1 MNELPNILN
10 AGLAWMLMGN
20 ALRFAAV
27 GGDALVPVGKS
38 AWACLWCKRD
48 RNADCTARFYRSLD
62 TMYMRLLTALTTT
75 ASAALV
81 YAGMFFMGSG
91 LLIRASASVLRY
103 MGGDKAAWDHWSQV
117 QNGYSV
123 PLLVVGMCCI
133 VAAVS
138 RKRTASVIMSIG
150 FVVVGLGMGVVAASM
165 GAR

>member
-1 MNELPNILN
+1 MTELPNILN

-20 ALRFAAV
+20 AMRFAAV

-38 AWACLWCKRD
+38 AWACLWCKKD
-48 RNADCTARFYRSLD
+48 QNSECVVRFHASLD
-62 TMYMRLLTALTTT
+62 GMYMRLLSALTTT

-81 YAGMFFMGSG
+81 YAGMLFMGTG
-91 LLIRASASVLRY
+91 LLVRTSASVLRY
-103 MGGDKAAWDHWSQV
+103 MGGDRAMWDQWSQV

-138 RKRTASVIMSIG
+138 RKRTASVVMSAG
-150 FVVVGLGMGVVAASM
+150 FVVAGLGMGVVVAAM